1 METLIDTPY
10 DLIVIGSGTAAQVAI
25 ARVRNRGW
33 RVAVIDHRPLGGTC
47 ALRGCDP
54 KKMLVS
60 GEEAIDAVRRM
71 HSQGVD
77 GEVRLDWPALM
88 AFKRSFT
95 DPIPAK
101 QAQHYAELGVD
112 AFQGLA
118 RFIAPDRIA
127 IEGRELVGRHIL
139 IATGASPVPL
149 GIAGEALVSTSDAFL
164 ELETLPRRIVLVGGG
179 YIAAEFSH
187 LAARAGA
194 QVTII
199 QRGARLLPQ
208 FDESVVGWLMP
219 SFEALG
225 ITVHTGLAVESVKQ
239 TEEGLKVRA
248 TSSNGSP
255 ITVTA
260 DLVVHA
266 AGRVPELASLNLE
279 AGGVAV
285 EQGRLKLTPGL
296 QSVSNWRVYAA
307 GDAAASGPPLTPV
320 SSHDAK
326 VVAANM
332 LDGADARP
340 DYRGVP
346 SVAFTVPPIA
356 AVGLSES
363 DARAKGL
370 RFKLNAALVPKWF
383 TARRLNEAIYGY
395 KILIEEDTGVI
406 LGAHLVGPSADETIN
421 LFALAIRSGLTVQTL
436 SDTMFA
442 YPTAA
447 SDVGYMLA

>member
-1 METLIDTPY
+1 MDQPY

-25 ARVRNRGW
+25 ARVRKRGW
-33 RVAVIDHRPLGGTC
+33 RVAVIDHRPFGGTC
-47 ALRGCDP
+47 ALGGCDP

-60 GEEAIDAVRRM
+60 GEEAIDAMRRM
-71 HSQGVD
+71 QSHGVE
-77 GEVRLDWPALM
+77 GQARLDWPALM

-101 QAQHYAELGVD
+101 QARHYADLGVD
-112 AFQGLA
+112 AFHGLA
-118 RFIAPDRIA
+118 RFAGPDRIE
-127 IEGRELVGRHIL
+127 IDGHELGGRHNL
-139 IATGASPVPL
+139 VATGASPVPL
-149 GIAGEALVSTSDAFL
+149 GILGEELVSTSDAFL
-164 ELETLPRRIVLVGGG
+164 ELDSLPHRIVLIGGG

-219 SFEALG
+219 SFDALG
-225 ITVHTGLAVESVKQ
+225 ITVHTDLTVESVMQ
-239 TEEGLKVRA
+239 TEEGLTVCA
-248 TSSNGSP
+248 SSTNGSP
-255 ITVTA
+255 IVVDA

-266 AGRVPELASLNLE
+266 AGRIPELASLNLA
-279 AGGVAV
+279 AGEVAV
-285 EQGRLKLTPGL
+285 EQGRLQLTPGL
-296 QSVSNWRVYAA
+296 QSVSNPRVYAA
-307 GDAAASGPPLTPV
+307 GDAAGSGPPLTPV

-332 LDGADARP
+332 LDGANARP

-346 SVAFTVPPIA
+346 SVLFTVPPIA
-356 AVGLSES
+356 SVGVSEA
-363 DARAKGL
+363 DAHASGL
-370 RFKLNAALVPKWF
+370 RFKVNAASVPKWF
-383 TARRLNEAIYGY
+383 TAHRLNEAIYGY
-395 KILIEEDTGVI
+395 KVLIEADTGMI

-421 LFALAIRSGLTVQTL
+421 LFALAIRNGLTAQALIDTL
-436 SDTMFA
+436 FA

-447 SDVGYMLA
+447 SDVGHMLG